1 MIKKNVALVAVGM
14 IVIFLTGCSFKN
26 DITVSHTSS
35 STEKKKQSNQ
45 EVVDIFLETL
55 EKEKLIE
62 SVTHNIKTTEDMLNK
77 DIYDT
82 ASQIIEFDIEVET
95 GIPENPG
102 TPPPNQMRKGRI
114 VFFDNEET
122 RNHFVDTLT
131 DTDKILFDVVGVDT
145 NEIYPI
151 YISSKTRP
159 VVLVLNQY
167 IPQKKVETFEE
178 MFLNT
183 VD

>member
-1 MIKKNVALVAVGM
+1 MLHLVVGM
-14 IVIFLTGCSFKN
+14 IVIFLTGCSLTN
-26 DITVSHTSS
+26 DTPVSQTRS
-35 STEKKKQSNQ
+35 STEEKKQSNQ

-55 EKEKLIE
+55 ENKKLIE
-62 SVTHNIKTTEDMLNK
+62 SVNHNAKTTEDMLNK

-82 ASQIIEFDIEVET
+82 ASQIIEFDIEAET

-102 TPPPNQMRKGRI
+102 TPSPNQMRKGRV
-114 VFFDNEET
+114 VFFDKEET
-122 RNHFVDTLT
+122 KNHFVDTLT
-131 DTDKILFDVVGVDT
+131 DTDKFLVDVVGVDT
-145 NEIYPI
+145 NEIYPVCV
-151 YISSKTRP
+151 SSKTRP

-167 IPQKKVETFEE
+167 IPQKKIETFKE